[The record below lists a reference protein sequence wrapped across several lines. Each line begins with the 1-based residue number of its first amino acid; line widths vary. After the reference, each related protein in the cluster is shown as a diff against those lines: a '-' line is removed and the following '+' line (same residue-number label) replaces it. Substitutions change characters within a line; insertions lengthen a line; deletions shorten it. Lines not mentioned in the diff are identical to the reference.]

1 MKKKKLSYLYVM
13 IHASFWCTYA
23 IAWSYTA
30 VYLKSCGY
38 DNSVVGLV
46 TGIGAVISVILQPM
60 LASVAIMWEW
70 LHTRNLMILLKL
82 CSLAFTV
89 LIMVKLPGMYTVA
102 ILFTILAAIDAS
114 IPSMLSSL
122 AMDCV
127 NSGNVVNYGLARG
140 CGSIAYAF
148 FSLFLGY
155 AVEWFG
161 AESLLMLY
169 LIAGVVTVV
178 IMSCFPYC
186 TIKKKEG
193 QHSGKTGAFV
203 LKIFSRYPF
212 LKYFLLASI
221 LLFMGHNMLNVFL
234 LNIIERAGGTSS
246 NLGLALAISAC
257 VELPVMVCFVKLSEK
272 ISVEK
277 LLIIS
282 ALFFTAKSIFT
293 FFAANMCLVYLV
305 QFMQFGAFALFT
317 PASVYFVNKAMKPC
331 DGGLGQALLGAC
343 SLGLGGTLGNV
354 FGGLILDYAGLGTMI
369 ICAAVLSAAGVVFM
383 TVSSGLYVK
392 EKKG

>member
-1 MKKKKLSYLYVM
+1 MKKKISYMYVLM
-13 IHASFWCTYA
+13 HVVFWCTYA
-23 IAWSYTA
+23 ITWSYTA

-46 TGIGAVISVILQPM
+46 TGIGAVISVILQPV
-60 LASVAIMWEW
+60 LASVSISWKQM
-70 LHTRNLMILLKL
+70 HTRNLMMILKV
-82 CSLAFTV
+82 CSLVFTV
-89 LIMVKLPGMYTVA
+89 LMMMKLPGIYTVA
-102 ILFTILAAIDAS
+102 VLFTGLAAIDAS

-127 NSGNVVNYGLARG
+127 NSGKYVNYGLARG
-140 CGSIAYAF
+140 CGSIAYAV

-155 AVEWFG
+155 ATEWFG
-161 AESLLMLY
+161 TGCLLVLY
-169 LIAGVVTVV
+169 VITGIVTVV
-178 IMSCFPYC
+178 MMGCFPYHMAE
-186 TIKKKEG
+186 KKEEK
-193 QHSGKTGAFV
+193 KTKSDSPSVISVF
-203 LKIFSRYPF
+203 FRYPF
-212 LKYFLLASI
+212 LKYFLLASV

-246 NLGLALAISAC
+246 NLGIALAISAC

-277 LLIIS
+277 LLVIS
-282 ALFFTAKSIFT
+282 AFFFTIKSIFT
-293 FFAANMCLVYLV
+293 FFAVNMGFVYIV

-317 PASVYFVNKAMKPC
+317 PASVYFINKAMHHQ
-331 DGGLGQALLGAC
+331 DGGLGQALLGSC

-354 FGGLILDYAGLGTMI
+354 FGGLILDHAGLGQMI

-383 TVSSGLYVK
+383 TVSSRLYIK
-392 EKKG
+392 EKQ